1 MIDCFFIGQDP
12 RKYYWLAQYRSTNE
26 IPEISQNQD
35 SETKMPILEGKK
47 ILKLQATII
56 MNQSLFSAQKK
67 NEREREKGGY
77 QTHLN
82 HYIQTK
88 IQMKNEK
95 DSLLSTYYAPDT
107 FTYHLLKFHDNLQV
121 IISNLKGRGSK
132 ETSTFLMHSAP
143 QSS

>member
-1 MIDCFFIGQDP
+1 MIDCFFIGRDP
-12 RKYYWLAQYRSTNE
+12 GKYCWLAQYRNTNE

-35 SETKMPILEGKK
+35 SEKKIQILEGK
-47 ILKLQATII
+47 ISKLQAII
-56 MNQSLFSAQKK
+56 KMYHSLFSKK
-67 NEREREKGGY
+67 KKEREREREGGY

-95 DSLLSTYYAPDT
+95 DIRLLSIYYVPDT
-107 FTYHLLKFHDNLQV
+107 FTYHLLKCHNSLQV
-121 IISNLKGRGSK
+121 IISNLQGSGSK